1 MTARK
6 ITYLI
11 SILFLLSSCK
21 ISHSDNEKVLSDIFP
36 QLIDSLRINR
46 TNLIPPPPPP
56 LYDQDSNFIGIDT
69 VTANLI
75 LKEHEEKLKMIDSLD
90 SCLLIGLVDSCL
102 IFDIDDL
109 KNRTCSN
116 DTLIR
121 MIVDN
126 NKNDSIYGSDLLN
139 IGLIH
144 IPSDY
149 ELLLLSDLKSKYADF
164 WNIENRRFGG
174 LVAISTVLFDKTK
187 NYGILR
193 VETYPF
199 HREGAGYFVL
209 IEKKADKWIIKK
221 VLDVWIS

>member
-1 MTARK
+1 MTTRK

-11 SILFLLSSCK
+11 LILFSLSSCQLNQ
-21 ISHSDNEKVLSDIFP
+21 SDNEKVLTDIFP

-75 LKEHEEKLKMIDSLD
+75 LKEHEQKLKLIDSLD
-90 SCLLIGLVDSCL
+90 SRLLIGLVDSSL
-102 IFDIDDL
+102 IIDLNDL
-109 KNRTCSN
+109 KNRTYSN

-121 MIVDN
+121 IIVDN
-126 NKNDSIYGSDLLN
+126 NKTDSIYGSDLLN

-144 IPSDY
+144 ISSDY
-149 ELLLLSDLKSKYADF
+149 ELLLLSDLKNKYSDF
-164 WNIENRRFGG
+164 WDIKDRRFGG
-174 LVAISTVLFDKTK
+174 LIATSTVLFDKTK
-187 NYGILR
+187 NYGLLR

-221 VLDVWIS
+221 VLDDWIS